1 MKSEKI
7 EATARGPFW
16 RIPEKFIIQNAIR
29 QTLDILIKKE
39 RCPEIIVSEL
49 VNLSAHYALLYCK
62 HPQSK
67 MRSAIQMLDAEIASY
82 EPVTKH

>member
-16 RIPEKFIIQNAIR
+16 RIPEKFVITDTIRNTLDNLIQNE
-29 QTLDILIKKE
+29 K
-39 RCPEIIVSEL
+39 CPEIIVSEL
-49 VNLSAHYALLYCK
+49 INLSAHYALLYCK

-67 MRSAIQMLDAEIASY
+67 MRKGIEALNAEIASY
-82 EPVTKH
+82 EPVTRH